1 MAFNPQDNSFGVAL
15 ATKMQLYLDQP
26 MSDISTGLVNRNF
39 EGEFFKIGDT
49 VTIVRPNIESVVVEV
64 GTPITP
70 DGSRETFTI
79 KGQDNKA
86 PVYGE
91 DLNYLSNNEVD
102 DPANYTSGVNDAR
115 LKVRDLTF
123 DNSTLRIDKTAK
135 FAFCVSDITDAEGKW
150 DYASGGLDI
159 AQQRLRKAHNIGTLN
174 MLLNGGAGSI
184 VERQNTEKL
193 DSLFGT
199 AAEPITIESA
209 DDLYEEVI
217 LPMYATLYDA
227 GAITA
232 DGQYTFGSNAQER
245 KMTNANIYMPTKL
258 YTMLLKSRYFTDRS
272 TVAADE
278 KVSTGKIKTITNLD
292 VNIEPAL
299 VNKTA
304 KSVNNVTVTGAAE
317 DVLCIVAGTANA
329 VTRAGKVFPM
339 EKMRSRERF
348 AEEYHGLE
356 IYGEKIVEPKAAVV
370 AFVKIAAQG

>member
-26 MSDISTGLVNRNF
+26 MSDVSTGLVNRNF

-49 VTIVRPNIESVVVEV
+49 VTIVRPDIDSVVVEV

-70 DGSRETFTI
+70 DKERETFTLD
-79 KGQDNKA
+79 GQ
-86 PVYGE
+86 G
-91 DLNYLSNNEVD
+91 LSNNPVD
-102 DPANYTSGVNDAR
+102 DPANYESGVNDAR

-123 DNSTLRIDKTAK
+123 DQSTLKIDKTAK

-174 MLLNGGAGSI
+174 MLLNGGEGSI
-184 VERQNTEKL
+184 VARQNEEGL
-193 DSLFGT
+193 DELFGT
-199 AAEPITIESA
+199 AANPITIPVGDA
-209 DDLYEEVI
+209 DKLYEEVI

-245 KMTNANIYMPTKL
+245 KMTQANIYMPTKL
-258 YTMLLKSRYFTDRS
+258 YTMLLKSKYFTDRS
-272 TVAADE
+272 TVAADD
-278 KVSTGKIKTITNLD
+278 KVATGKIKTITNLD

-299 VNKTA
+299 VNKTE
-304 KSVNNVTVTGAAE
+304 KSVNNITVTGAAE
-317 DVLCIVAGTANA
+317 NVFCIVAGTANA

-348 AEEYHGLE
+348 ADEYHGLE
-356 IYGEKIVEPKAAVV
+356 IYGEKIVEPKSAVV
-370 AFVKIAAQG
+370 AFVKIGG